1 MPVSIT
7 ILGVATVFIATM
19 SEILVSNIESMTN
32 AVNVTKIFVG
42 LIVIPIVG
50 NAAEHSTAIMM
61 AMKNKMD
68 ISIEIAVG
76 SSLQIALFVIP
87 LLVIMSMVFSPMSI
101 IFKPIELFIFGVSV
115 LIANQIVSSGKTN
128 WLEGLKLISIYAIS
142 AVGFYLIE

>member
-1 MPVSIT
+1 
-7 ILGVATVFIATM
+7 
-19 SEILVSNIESMTN
+19 
-32 AVNVTKIFVG
+32 
-42 LIVIPIVG
+42 
-50 NAAEHSTAIMM
+50 
-61 AMKNKMD
+61 MD
-68 ISIEIAVG
+68 ISIEITVG